1 MPTTI
6 MIVNEALLVRK
17 VVRLALK
24 GSVDAVFL
32 EANDA
37 AGAFEIAREYRGPI
51 NLLVS
56 DVLMSGRMTGIDF
69 ATTFCDIRPETKVLL
84 LAGDAPDGATMKHDW
99 QFILKP
105 FALSE
110 VRESVGNILAQNYRA
125 AC

>member
-6 MIVNEALLVRK
+6 MIVNEALFVHK

-37 AGAFEIAREYRGPI
+37 AAAFEIAREYRGPI
-51 NLLVS
+51 DLLVS
-56 DVLMSGRMTGIDF
+56 DVAMGKMSGIEM
-69 ATTFCDIRPETKVLL
+69 AASFCDIRTETRVLL
-84 LAGDAPDGATMKHDW
+84 MAGDTPEGAMKPSW
-99 QFILKP
+99 QVILKP

-110 VRESVGNILAQNYRA
+110 IRESVGNILAQNYRA